1 MRIGKLGL
9 MMMAIFVTAVY
20 SKADS
25 SLGNVHKL
33 K

>member
-1 MRIGKLGL
+1 MRIGKLA